1 MRDRHGNQTRYIYNA
16 AGKLSQI
23 IDPVNLTTNFAYT
36 GDRVTSIT
44 DPTNRITRLAYD
56 AAGNLIRIAHPDN
69 AQLAYEYDSAHRL
82 TASIDLTFHVKSEK
96 QSGMGL

>member
-1 MRDRHGNQTRYIYNA
+1 MRLSSIIVDVRLAVMLSIVRDRHGNQTRYIYNT

-44 DPTNRITRLAYD
+44 DPANRVTRLAYD
-56 AAGNLIRIAHPDN
+56 TAGNL
-69 AQLAYEYDSAHRL
+69 
-82 TASIDLTFHVKSEK
+82 TFPVIF
-96 QSGMGL
+96 LF